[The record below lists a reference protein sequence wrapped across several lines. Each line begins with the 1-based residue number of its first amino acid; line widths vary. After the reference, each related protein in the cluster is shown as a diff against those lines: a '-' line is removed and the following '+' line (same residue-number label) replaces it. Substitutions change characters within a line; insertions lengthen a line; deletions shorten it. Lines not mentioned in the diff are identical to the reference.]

1 MLVVVLHVI
10 FLCPEHTGLDAGLRE
25 ELDEGV
31 VLRQSLVGAEEQE
44 VALFLVV
51 FIFAGNQPF
60 GLCQQLCGKGALHA
74 DELLNQRLVLFIH
87 LVFALRHG
95 TADDERRTGIVDEY
109 GVHLVDDGIIMLA
122 LYKVLG
128 LHGHVVAQ
136 VVKTEFVVGS
146 EGDVG
151 IICRT
156 AFSAVGAVLVD
167 AVHTQAVK
175 LVKGTHPFR
184 VTFGQIVVDSHHMY
198 ATACQCAE
206 EDGAGGHQR
215 LSFAR
220 CHFGNLSLCEHHA
233 AEELYVVVYH
243 IPQCVVASGHP
254 MVVVD
259 GFGAVLRNL
268 HEILGQ
274 GQFLVIVC
282 RGNFQRFVFREASC
296 RVLHDSEG
304 LGQGFVKGLVEP
316 FEDFLLQTVNLV
328 EYHFAVFDGRFFN
341 LFLQVGNL
349 RLLFANGALN
359 LLTEF
364 QCPCAEFVVAE
375 ILQRFLCSLTLL
387 HPRLYFLH
395 VAGEFAAE
403 NGRYD
408 AFEIHALL

>member
-10 FLCPEHTGLDAGLRE
+10 FLCLEHTGLDTGFRE

-74 DELLNQRLVLFIH
+74 DELLNQGLVLFIH

-136 VVKTEFVVGS
+136 VVETEFVVGS

-167 AVHTQAVK
+167 AVHTQAVE
-175 LVKGTHPFR
+175 LVERSHPFR

-220 CHFGNLSLCEHHA
+220 CHFGNLSLCEHHSA
-233 AEELYVVVYH
+233 KELDVVVDH
-243 IPQCVVASGHP
+243 IPQRVVASRHP

-259 GFGAVLRNL
+259 GLGAVFGDF

-274 GQFLVIVC
+274 CQFLVIVC
-282 RGNFQRFVFREASC
+282 GGNFECFVFRESPC
-296 RVLHDSEG
+296 RVLHDAEG
-304 LGQGFVKGLVEP
+304 FGESLVKGFVEP
-316 FEDFLLQTVNLV
+316 FEDILFQTVNLV
-328 EYHFAVFDGRFFN
+328 ENHLAVFDGRFFDF
-341 LFLQVGNL
+341 FLQFGNF
-349 RLLFANGALN
+349 RFLFGNGALY
-359 LLTEF
+359 LLAEF
-364 QCPCAEFVVAE
+364 QRPCAEFVIAE
-375 ILQRFLCSLTLL
+375 VLQRFLCSLAFL